1 MWINVEEMPLRRKL
15 PESIRALPEAWMN
28 SVYLFILEYWRVAIA
43 VTTFYTGKGDQ
54 GYTDLLGGRV
64 AKHDPRPDAF
74 GTIDEATAQIGY
86 ARAIAGS
93 ERTKTILI
101 DVQRDLYLMMAELA
115 FASEMKQDRYHI
127 TAVHLERIEKET
139 DQLSTDV
146 PLPPH
151 FILPGDT
158 LTGAA
163 LDVARTVVR
172 RAERLVVRLY
182 HEEQFDNEIVPAY
195 LNRLSSL
202 LFILGRFE
210 DREAGV
216 TPMKAKQD

>member
-1 MWINVEEMPLRRKL
+1 M
-15 PESIRALPEAWMN
+15 S
-28 SVYLFILEYWRVAIA
+28 
-43 VTTFYTGKGDQ
+43 TFYTRKGDQ

-64 AKHDPRPDAF
+64 AKYDPRPDAF
-74 GTIDEATAQIGY
+74 GTIDEATAQIGF
-86 ARAIAGS
+86 ARSIARS
-93 ERTKTILI
+93 DRTRTILI

-115 FASEMKQDRYHI
+115 FASDMKQDRYHI
-127 TAVHLERIEKET
+127 SQENLDRIERET
-139 DQLSTDV
+139 DALAEEV

-158 LTGAA
+158 QAGAA

-172 RAERLVVRLY
+172 RAERLVVRLF
-182 HEEQFDNEIVPAY
+182 HSEDIENDFVLAY

-210 DREAGV
+210 DHEAGI
-216 TPMKAKQD
+216 TPTKAKVE